1 MLRSERIQ
9 TPLSELNEVPVL
21 GPYGLLSHVILWLSL
36 FVSFVCSLILMVME
50 AGIDVDL
57 STLQLVGTR
66 GFMVAFFGSLVPIG
80 IGMFLAW
87 MMNVGDVTAIIAT
100 GAVFGPTSIG
110 IALNTLRAGGI
121 LNT

>member
-1 MLRSERIQ
+1 MAFSGSS
-9 TPLSELNEVPVL
+9 P
-21 GPYGLLSHVILWLSL
+21 
-36 FVSFVCSLILMVME
+36 FACSLILMVME

-66 GFMVAFFGSLVPIG
+66 GFMIAFFGSLFPIG

-87 MMNVGDVTAIIAT
+87 MMNVGDTTAIIAT

>member
-1 MLRSERIQ
+1 
-9 TPLSELNEVPVL
+9 
-21 GPYGLLSHVILWLSL
+21 
-36 FVSFVCSLILMVME
+36 MVME

-66 GFMVAFFGSLVPIG
+66 GFMIAFFGSLFPIG

-87 MMNVGDVTAIIAT
+87 MMNVGDTTAIIAT